1 MQIKFLFTL
10 VLLRRSHEFLFI
22 YVFGERS
29 DTALPTFVT
38 TIYNAYLIMYV
49 LETLVISYLKFL
61 IPVCCNRDLRI
72 GSRPTSAQ
80 NLVL

>member
-38 TIYNAYLIMYV
+38 TIYNAYLIMQCM
-49 LETLVISYLKFL
+49 S
-61 IPVCCNRDLRI
+61 
-72 GSRPTSAQ
+72 
-80 NLVL
+80 